1 MNKLEIHKSISQ
13 VKSLLNEHRVKEAFF
28 LMNELNGKAEQWK
41 ISDELRRLEETYR
54 YMIHYMVEGIDD
66 PYKDKL
72 YSDMI
77 SRMSVITDE
86 IERNLLCQFA
96 NNTLYLNH
104 LHRHI
109 QQPYDIKNIILS
121 YSATNEKVEL
131 SSEVGMV
138 DNNILKEKERL
149 LSDIFIAIWL
159 IQHLSDKDYQTISD
173 SLNSDSSTYE
183 LKCQI
188 ISAILLGTLQYYDSK
203 KIELLLNIYHS
214 TNDKKIG
221 IRALVCAILTMHHYR
236 EQASKDPL
244 LRNIL
249 ESLTDKHDF
258 LSDVKSIIFD
268 FIRTRDT
275 DRISKKMKDEVIP
288 EIMKL
293 QPEIMKRFKNSDPDT
308 ELELDINNM
317 EENPEWAELLDKS
330 GLGNKLKEL
339 SELQMEGGDVFMIAF
354 SNLKN
359 FPFFYKVSNW
369 FLPFST
375 SHSELAAL
383 REINN
388 ENLMNLICG
397 DSIMCDS
404 DKYSFAISVAQMPH
418 SQRTMMM
425 QQMDAQ
431 FEQIKQH
438 HQNSLEHNL
447 TSDYKTEASK
457 YIKDLY
463 RFFKLFNHRSEFI
476 DPFKSPINFIYLP
489 VIGEGLANEENL
501 RLIGEFYF
509 NRGYYNDARALFA
522 IIEANG
528 NCDDLIL
535 QKIGFCY
542 QSEKAYDKALD
553 YYKKAEILNPD
564 NSWLIKKIALC
575 HKNLMQYEQAATYY
589 EKALEKNASNLNL
602 VMNLGHCLLQAGHID
617 EALKCYYKVEYL
629 DEKSNRALRPIA
641 WCEFE
646 LGNYEQS
653 RKYYNKVI
661 SNNPNAQDYMNFGHL
676 ELASKNLSL
685 ALSLYANSI
694 KNSSKE
700 EFRKSFLEDSEL
712 LVRLG
717 IKAIDLPIIIDK
729 LLYDL
734 DN

>member
-1 MNKLEIHKSISQ
+1 MLLKERRLKEAFA
-13 VKSLLNEHRVKEAFF
+13 LLNE
-28 LMNELNGKAEQWK
+28 LNCKVENWQ
-41 ISDELRRLEETYR
+41 ISEELRCMEETYH
-54 YMIHYMVEGIDD
+54 YMIHYMMEGMDD
-66 PYKDKL
+66 PHRESL
-72 YSDMI
+72 YADLTERLALM
-77 SRMSVITDE
+77 TDE
-86 IERNLLCQFA
+86 VERSLQAKF
-96 NNTLYLNH
+96 TSSSLYLNLYRTH
-104 LHRHI
+104 SQHQLSLIEMINH
-109 QQPYDIKNIILS
+109 YNIL
-121 YSATNEKVEL
+121 NEKVEL
-131 SSEVGMV
+131 SAEVGID
-138 DNNILKEKERL
+138 DNGITADKERAL
-149 LSDIFIAIWL
+149 IDVFDSIWL
-159 IQHLSDKDYQTISD
+159 NLHLSDKDAAMMEEVLTSQLYS
-173 SLNSDSSTYE
+173 YE
-183 LKCQI
+183 LKCQV
-188 ISAILLGTLQYYDSK
+188 ISALMMSLLQCYDSGK
-203 KIELLLNIYHS
+203 LMLMLGVYDTIVDRNVAM
-214 TNDKKIG
+214 
-221 IRALVCAILTMHHYR
+221 RALVVAIICLYTYRDKVADNAALINRLT
-236 EQASKDPL
+236 A
-244 LRNIL
+244 
-249 ESLTDKHDF
+249 LTDKNDF

-359 FPFFYKVSNW
+359 FPFFHKVSNW

-375 SHSELAAL
+375 SHSELVAL

-388 ENLMNLICG
+388 ENLINLICG

-418 SQRTMMM
+418 SQRSMMM

-463 RFFKLFNHRSEFI
+463 RFFKLFNRRSEFI

-575 HKNLMQYEQAATYY
+575 HKNLMQYDQAATYY

>member
-41 ISDELRRLEETYR
+41 ISDELRRMEETYR

-72 YSDMI
+72 YLDMI

-104 LHRHI
+104 LHKYI
-109 QQPYDIKNIILS
+109 QQPHDIKNLILN
-121 YSATNEKVEL
+121 YSVTNEKIGL
-131 SSEVGMV
+131 SSEVRMI
-138 DNNILKEKERL
+138 DNSILKDKEKL

-188 ISAILLGTLQYYDSK
+188 ISAILLGTLQYYDSR

-236 EQASKDPL
+236 EQAYKDPS

-249 ESLTDKHDF
+249 ESLTDKNDF

-275 DRISKKMKDEVIP
+275 DQISKKMKEEVIP

-293 QPEIMKRFKNSDPDT
+293 QPEIMKRFKNSDSDT

-317 EENPEWAELLDKS
+317 DENPEWAELLDKS

-359 FPFFYKVSNW
+359 FPFFHKVSNW

-375 SHSELAAL
+375 SHSELVAL
-383 REINN
+383 SEISN
-388 ENLMNLICG
+388 ENLMSLICG

-418 SQRTMMM
+418 SQRSMMIR
-425 QQMDAQ
+425 QMDAQ

-438 HQNSLEHNL
+438 NQNSLEHSL

-463 RFFKLFNHRSEFI
+463 RFFKLFNRRSEFI

-489 VIGEGLANEENL
+489 VIGNGLSNDENL

-509 NRGYYNDARALFA
+509 NRGYYNDACALFV
-522 IIEANG
+522 IIEKSG

-535 QKIGFCY
+535 QKIGFCH
-542 QSEKAYDKALD
+542 QSEKAYNKALE

-575 HKNLMQYEQAATYY
+575 HKNLMQYDQAATYY
-589 EKALEKNASNLNL
+589 KKALEKDASNLNL
-602 VMNLGHCLLQAGHID
+602 VMNLGHCLLQSGHIN

-676 ELASKNLSL
+676 ELASKNLSFCVL
-685 ALSLYANSI
+685 CKYHNTT
-694 KNSSKE
+694 
-700 EFRKSFLEDSEL
+700 
-712 LVRLG
+712 
-717 IKAIDLPIIIDK
+717 
-729 LLYDL
+729 
-734 DN
+734 